1 MNVQRDP
8 SPAGALD
15 GGQGV
20 AGAGQHA
27 DDRPDPD
34 QRADGE
40 QQVGPADAFGLR
52 ELGHLDSG
60 PAGHAF
66 PQPGQQALVILER
79 GHGAWVQRRALQ
91 VDQGAA
97 GGVGMEDPDG
107 RRGRAF
113 GARAD
118 GQRGQRG
125 G

>member
-1 MNVQRDP
+1 M
-8 SPAGALD
+8 
-15 GGQGV
+15 
-20 AGAGQHA
+20 
-27 DDRPDPD
+27 
-34 QRADGE
+34 
-40 QQVGPADAFGLR
+40 
-52 ELGHLDSG
+52 
-60 PAGHAF
+60 
-66 PQPGQQALVILER
+66 ILER